1 MRLYPIY
8 HPAAALYTRS
18 LLDTL
23 RADFARLPDLLALD
37 PPPQPEPE
45 PEPEVIVPEP
55 ELVEEIEASAPAPA
69 DPEPEPSQLGL
80 F

>member
-1 MRLYPIY
+1 VRLFPIY

-23 RADFARLPDLLALD
+23 RADFARLPELLALD

-45 PEPEVIVPEP
+45 PEPEPVIPEP
-55 ELVEEIEASAPAPA
+55 ELVEEIEAAAPVAEEQPA
-69 DPEPEPSQLGL
+69 PSQLGL

>member
-1 MRLYPIY
+1 MRLFPIY

-23 RADFARLPDLLALD
+23 RADFARLPELLALD
-37 PPPQPEPE
+37 PPPQPEP
-45 PEPEVIVPEP
+45 PEPVVPEP
-55 ELVEEIEASAPAPA
+55 EIVEEIEAAAPVEEEPA
-69 DPEPEPSQLGL
+69 PSQLGL